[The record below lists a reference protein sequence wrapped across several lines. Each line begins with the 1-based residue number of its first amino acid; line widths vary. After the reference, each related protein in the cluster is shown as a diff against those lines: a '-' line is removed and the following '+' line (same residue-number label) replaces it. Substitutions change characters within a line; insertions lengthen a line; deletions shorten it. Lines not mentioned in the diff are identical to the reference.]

1 MFTGTSTKRR
11 RLRAIWCRISDACA
25 IRFCR
30 KEIARA
36 PRAVIA
42 RRPLWVSVTGSP
54 VLARVNQSA
63 VLSRMRRDTG
73 RFAVA
78 PVRKRLPST
87 GASLYAA
94 TTTQGLRIRPV
105 MSHQPTTRTN
115 HTKAAGDHRDSN
127 QEARRQQCDLAG
139 GLVSGHG
146 GALLKTT
153 RIASNRFTGMA
164 NRLPVGLAAIL
175 RPSMR
180 PTWKAI
186 SENGT
191 NFQG

>member
-1 MFTGTSTKRR
+1 MPVCSAAPCPRLIGCRTTTAPASNATSLVRSPEPSSTTTT
-11 RLRAIWCRISDACA
+11 AY
-25 IRFCR
+25 
-30 KEIARA
+30 
-36 PRAVIA
+36 PA
-42 RRPLWVSVTGSP
+42 RRMP
-54 VLARVNQSA
+54 
-63 VLSRMRRDTG
+63 DTT
-73 RFAVA
+73 
-78 PVRKRLPST
+78 LPTT

-94 TTTQGLRIRPV
+94 TTTQELRIRPV
-105 MSHQPTTRTN
+105 MSHQPTKRTN
-115 HTKAAGDHRDSN
+115 HNRAAGDHRDSN
-127 QEARRQQCDLAG
+127 QETRRQQCDLAEVEALCHG

>member
-1 MFTGTSTKRR
+1 MPVCSAAPCPRLIGCRTTTAPASNAMSPVRSLEPSSTTTT
-11 RLRAIWCRISDACA
+11 AY
-25 IRFCR
+25 
-30 KEIARA
+30 
-36 PRAVIA
+36 PA
-42 RRPLWVSVTGSP
+42 RRIP
-54 VLARVNQSA
+54 
-63 VLSRMRRDTG
+63 DTT
-73 RFAVA
+73 
-78 PVRKRLPST
+78 LPT
-87 GASLYAA
+87 IGASLYAA

-105 MSHQPTTRTN
+105 MFHQPTSRTRPQPITAIPTWRCAESGSTN
-115 HTKAAGDHRDSN
+115 TSAAEHGRQRKRDRH
-127 QEARRQQCDLAG
+127 EWIRARQQCGLAEVEALG
-139 GLVSGHG
+139 HGRLLSGHG